1 MAVTVL
7 GIDPGIS
14 GALAALD
21 SNGNLVVEDFPVH
34 AVKTS
39 LGRAR
44 NELDLVQLAQF
55 IQGISAAVDHVFIE
69 RVNAMPG
76 QGVTSMFRFGYS
88 AGAVHG
94 VIAALGLPVTF
105 VTPQTWQKAQGVG
118 AGADAARQRA
128 SQLFPQYATELAR
141 KKDQHRADATLIAR
155 YGLAILVRD
164 SRTPVAA

>member
-1 MAVTVL
+1 MAVTVI

-21 SNGNLVVEDFPVH
+21 SGGNLVVEDFPTH
-34 AVKTS
+34 AVRTS

-44 NELDLVQLAQF
+44 HELDLVQLARF
-55 IQGISAAVDHVFIE
+55 IQDISAAVDHVFIE

-76 QGVTSMFRFGYS
+76 QGVTSMFRFGYA

-94 VIAALGLPVTF
+94 VIAALGLPFTF
-105 VTPQTWQKAQGVG
+105 VPPQIWQRAQGVG

-128 SQLFPQYATELAR
+128 SQLFPQYAAELAR

-155 YGLAILVRD
+155 YGLTLLTQDNPAR
-164 SRTPVAA
+164 AA

>member
-1 MAVTVL
+1 MTVTVL

-21 SNGNLVVEDFPVH
+21 NLGNLVVEDFPTH

-44 NELDLVQLAQF
+44 HELDLVQLAQF
-55 IQGISAAVDHVFIE
+55 IQGIAAVIDHVFIE

-76 QGVTSMFRFGYS
+76 QGVTSMFRFGYA

-94 VIAALGLPVTF
+94 VVAALGLPFTF
-105 VTPQTWQKAQGVG
+105 VTPQSWQKAQGVG
-118 AGADAARQRA
+118 PGADAARQRA
-128 SQLFPQYATELAR
+128 SQLFPQYAGELAR

-155 YGLAILVRD
+155 YGLAALTWDNHNVK
-164 SRTPVAA
+164 AA